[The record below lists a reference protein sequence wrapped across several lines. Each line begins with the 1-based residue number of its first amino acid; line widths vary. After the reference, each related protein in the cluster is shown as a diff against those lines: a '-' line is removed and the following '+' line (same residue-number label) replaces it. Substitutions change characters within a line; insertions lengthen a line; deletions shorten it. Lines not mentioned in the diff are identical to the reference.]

1 MGAEIK
7 DYQNTEELIQNMT
20 DAGCS
25 ELMISRF
32 CDCITQGDKKESL
45 YLLEKR
51 REELL
56 NEIRESK
63 SCIEFLNEEL
73 FRLKEEN
80 Q

>member
-1 MGAEIK
+1 MKG
-7 DYQNTEELIQNMT
+7 YQNTEELIQNMA

-32 CDCITQGDKKESL
+32 CDCITQGNKKESL

-56 NEIRESK
+56 NEIRESR
-63 SCIEFLNEEL
+63 SCVEFLNGEL